1 MMKKSHFQ
9 FSISEADKTDLV
21 IVSVKDIRTGYTVR
35 TALPNS
41 GKQTASIMAFAGARF
56 SRSALTAEELFQEI
70 RQAGSNANE
79 KLANIFR
86 NYGHSSVADMA
97 QLFAYIE
104 QIPDHYSTIF
114 FNETSVGGGQ
124 QRSTRYQ
131 DFGNSKPLGLD
142 SLGIDSNSD
151 DYDKV
156 NQNLLDL
163 QQYSLD
169 KYKYW
174 QDKLTTE
181 YIKVYSIDKN
191 NKSEAGALTARV
203 FDSTRYFLPSGLM
216 NKTSL
221 AYITSAREWARLIS
235 VFKASNE
242 YNLVC
247 LAEQLEIIFAPD
259 DIEAQ
264 KLGYTPEAPDLIRHT
279 EADNITNNNLLELQK
294 YLQTKLQIEKKL
306 DISTTVS
313 YYKVDAELLDIKL
326 SAGYKILLQNIIT
339 LYPNANIKSILEFIS
354 NLTQE
359 QQLQI
364 SKIIFKDFN
373 HHKQMG
379 NLFRVN
385 THSFVLTCSN
395 SELRDLNRHRAWGR
409 YIPAFSTNQYKETL
423 YTGYTLPLYLTK
435 TPALKEI
442 RQEFELDLQKYY
454 KKLQNFINISSEY
467 EWFPQY
473 VYVQLL
479 PFAHIFT
486 SFFHASPKEISY
498 MTQLRVRPGGHINYR
513 YLAYKIAK
521 LGSQSELLLKCMTP
535 ENLFE
540 PNPCSREE
548 FLDRS

>member
-1 MMKKSHFQ
+1 MKKPHFQ

-21 IVSVKDIRTGYTVR
+21 IVSVTDTRTGYTVR

-56 SRSALTAEELFQEI
+56 SRSALSAEELFQEI

-142 SLGIDSNSD
+142 SLGIDSNSE
-151 DYDKV
+151 DYNKI

-174 QDKLTTE
+174 QGKLTTE

-191 NKSEAGALTARV
+191 NKSETGALTARV

-247 LAEQLEIIFAPD
+247 LAEQLEILFAP
-259 DIEAQ
+259 EESVAE
-264 KLGYTPEAPDLIRHT
+264 KLNYTPEAPDLIRHT
-279 EADNITNNNLLELQK
+279 EADTITNQNLNILQQYLEEHLKITQVLEFSK
-294 YLQTKLQIEKKL
+294 TI
-306 DISTTVS
+306 TCH
-313 YYKVDAELLDIKL
+313 KVKADLLTMSL
-326 SAGYKILLQNIIT
+326 SAGSKILLQHILTI
-339 LYPNANIKSILEFIS
+339 YPNASIQSIIQFIDNLNIEQKSY
-354 NLTQE
+354 
-359 QQLQI
+359 I
-364 SKIIFKDFN
+364 SKILFKDFN

-409 YIPAFSTNQYKETL
+409 YIPTLNTNKYKDIL
-423 YTGYTLPLYLTK
+423 YTGYTLPLYLVK
-435 TPALKEI
+435 NPALKEI
-442 RQEFELDLQKYY
+442 RQEFEQDLQEYY
-454 KKLQNFINISSEY
+454 QKLQNFINISSEY

-473 VYVQLL
+473 IYVQLL

-513 YLAYKIAK
+513 QLAYYIAK
-521 LGSQSELLLKCMTP
+521 LGANSESLLQAMLP
-535 ENLFE
+535 EHIVK
-540 PNPCSREE
+540 PDACSREE
-548 FLDRS
+548 FIDRS